1 MTDKS
6 KEILA
11 YLKDHYGEWFSKYE
25 LVEALD
31 TTMAVV
37 NGSVQG
43 LLKKGMAESRTEEKE
58 PLVYGSKQSSQ
69 VIYVTL
75 TPLGMEFDPEKEE
88 ERKARE
94 HLEARAAAKAERA
107 RAKAERAKRNAVL

>member
-43 LLKKGMAESRTEEKE
+43 LLKKVWQN
-58 PLVYGSKQSSQ
+58 LVQKKKNLLCMVANNQ
-69 VIYVTL
+69 V
-75 TPLGMEFDPEKEE
+75 K
-88 ERKARE
+88 
-94 HLEARAAAKAERA
+94 
-107 RAKAERAKRNAVL
+107 